1 MLHLTSWRTTL
12 PIMVIGMLGIVLVI
26 GVIVLA
32 VMLLNRL
39 TGRK

>member
-1 MLHLTSWRTTL
+1 MTTL
-12 PIMVIGMLGIVLVI
+12 PMMLIGMVGIVLVI

-39 TGRK
+39 TSRK